1 MKNNYGVIKAH
12 SLISLRW
19 MVLRSQQQARCR
31 ISVSPHLQF
40 TIHLHSFHGTSSLNC
55 NVTFLTNAARVIYTT
70 QQLSVSNSLFLVLMH
85 LRYKCVIGLSFNVYS
100 NFYLT
105 DQFSIN
111 VLSSLIIR

>member
-55 NVTFLTNAARVIYTT
+55 NVTFLTNAARVENLHNTTTLSIYLPILGSDALTV
-70 QQLSVSNSLFLVLMH
+70 QM
-85 LRYKCVIGLSFNVYS
+85 RYWFVI
-100 NFYLT
+100 
-105 DQFSIN
+105 
-111 VLSSLIIR
+111 